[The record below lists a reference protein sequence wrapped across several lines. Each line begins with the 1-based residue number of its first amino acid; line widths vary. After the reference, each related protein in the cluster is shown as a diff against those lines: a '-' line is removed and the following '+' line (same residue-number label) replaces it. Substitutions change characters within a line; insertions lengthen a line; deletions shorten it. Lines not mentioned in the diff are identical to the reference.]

1 MVLEPLYFGVVPE
14 TVLPI
19 VAILVLVVIFA
30 SVLAWFVNRCLEPL
44 VKDARRELDALKR
57 DQKVE

>member
-1 MVLEPLYFGVVPE
+1 LILEPLYFGVVPE

-19 VAILVLVVIFA
+19 AAILVPVVI
-30 SVLAWFVNRCLEPL
+30 LAGLLARFVNRYLEPL

>member
-1 MVLEPLYFGVVPE
+1 LILEPLYFGVVPE

-19 VAILVLVVIFA
+19 VAILVPVVILA
-30 SVLAWFVNRCLEPL
+30 GILAWFVNRYLEPL

-57 DQKVE
+57 DQKAE